1 MSPSLYLVYV
11 KPVTA
16 NEEEKKYE
24 YDLFFSETPDIVY
37 GADWDDDN
45 PATAKSEDLTP
56 DKTTYS
62 KIERVVTDLP
72 LKTIQETSCYSMEY
86 AINGSVAL
94 SWINI
99 ENLEE
104 YPEKGRLVFHFGDT
118 YEKVK
123 EGLGEFNYFLYGG

>member
-1 MSPSLYLVYV
+1 MSLNLYLVYV
-11 KPVTA
+11 KPVTE
-16 NEEEKKYE
+16 NEEEKRYE

-56 DKTTYS
+56 DKSTYS
-62 KIERVVTDLP
+62 KIERITTNLP
-72 LKTIQETSCYSMEY
+72 FKTIQETSCYSMEY

-118 YEKVK
+118 YEDVK
-123 EGLGEFNYFLYGG
+123 EALGEFGYLMGG